1 MTIKSHPSP
10 NHAKRTLPIDT
21 IVLHNTAGGLAGS
34 LARLCDVGAEVSCHY
49 LVAENGDV
57 YQLVDES
64 RAAWHAG
71 SRSYNH
77 RSIGIEI
84 VDMAKNPGMTAPQEA
99 ALIELVRSVAQRYG
113 IGIDRIIPHRR
124 VRATACPGFVWPT
137 DADLS
142 AWLSKNIEPKETTC
156 DKT

>member
-1 MTIKSHPSP
+1 M
-10 NHAKRTLPIDT
+10 PIDHL
-21 IVLHNTAGGLAGS
+21 ILHNTAGGLEGS
-34 LARLCDVGAEVSCHY
+34 LATLCDPARQVSAHY
-49 LVAENGDV
+49 VVAEDGSV
-57 YQLVDES
+57 YQLVDEA
-64 RAAWHAG
+64 RCAWHAG
-71 SRSYNH
+71 SRDWNH

-99 ALIELVRSVAQRYG
+99 ALIELVRDVAKRRG

-142 AWLSKNIEPKETTC
+142 AWLVKNIEQEATDATR
-156 DKT
+156 